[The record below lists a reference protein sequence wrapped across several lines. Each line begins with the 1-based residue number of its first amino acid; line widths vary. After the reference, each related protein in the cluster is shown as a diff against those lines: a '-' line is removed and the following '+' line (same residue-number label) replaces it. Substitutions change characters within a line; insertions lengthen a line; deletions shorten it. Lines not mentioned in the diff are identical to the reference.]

1 MLDDKL
7 VIEHAGLIFRN
18 FSGNPSTFNPE
29 GKKEF
34 SVLLDPDRATELK
47 ALGWNVKYAK
57 QRESDENP
65 PQAFMSVAVSY
76 ENYPPTVILVTSK
89 NKTVMSEEDIKMLDW
104 AELEN
109 VDLII
114 RPYSW
119 DVNGNKGVKAYLKS
133 MYVKVAEDAFSE
145 KYADIPDGS
154 AAVPEKSAVPPSDYD
169 GDV

>member
-34 SVLLDPDRATELK
+34 SVLLDPEKAAELK

-57 QRESDENP
+57 PRESDENP

-76 ENYPPTVILVTSK
+76 ENYPPTIILVTDK
-89 NKTVMSEEDIKMLDW
+89 NKTIMSEEAIKMLDW

-109 VDLII
+109 VDLVI

-119 DVNGNKGVKAYLKS
+119 DVNGNKGVKAYLKT
-133 MYVKVAEDAFSE
+133 MYAKAVEDAFSE
-145 KYADIPDGS
+145 KYSEIPDSS
-154 AAVPEKSAVPPSDYD
+154 AAVPSPSSVPASDYD
-169 GDV
+169 D